1 MGYVTYLG
9 VNFPVDDLTI
19 GKDLKLHFNGDQT
32 DQLALT
38 TVQNEFL
45 HTKYV
50 YAIQLP
56 GQLDDLNPQAKI
68 ESPLDYELAR
78 ESLEILII
86 TLRNNLEA
94 NDFAA
99 VYFCWFGDE
108 EEKMLGAA
116 EIDLLSLEI
125 PEIHT
130 EERFLIRFNK

>member
-9 VNFPVDDLTI
+9 INFPIDDLANDEFNQI
-19 GKDLKLHFNGDQT
+19 KLNAKST
-32 DQLALT
+32 DRLALT

-45 HTKYV
+45 HTQYV
-50 YAIQLP
+50 YAIELP

-68 ESPLDYELAR
+68 ESPIDYELAR
-78 ESLEILII
+78 ESLFVLIN
-86 TLRNNLEA
+86 TLREA
-94 NDFAA
+94 IKSNDFAS

-108 EEKMLGAA
+108 AEKMLGAA
-116 EIDLLSLEI
+116 EIDLLSSEI

>member
-9 VNFPVDDLTI
+9 INFPVDDLTI
-19 GKDLKLHFNGDQT
+19 AKDFNFHLNSEHT
-32 DQLALT
+32 DRLALT
-38 TVQNEFL
+38 TIQNEFL

-50 YAIQLP
+50 YAVQLP
-56 GQLDDLNPQAKI
+56 GELDDLNPQAKI
-68 ESPLDYELAR
+68 ESPIDYELAR
-78 ESLEILII
+78 ESLALLILL
-86 TLRNNLEA
+86 LRNNLHA

-108 EEKMLGAA
+108 EEKLLGAA
-116 EIDLLSLEI
+116 EIDLLSSQI